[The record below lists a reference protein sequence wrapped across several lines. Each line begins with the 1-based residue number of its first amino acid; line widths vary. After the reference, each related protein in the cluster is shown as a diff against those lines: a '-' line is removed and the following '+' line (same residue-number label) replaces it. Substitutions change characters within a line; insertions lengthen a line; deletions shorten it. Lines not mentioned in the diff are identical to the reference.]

1 MAPSAPIGSVT
12 AMIDRAVWRSA
23 TRIARYR
30 ATPVPNPEVSSSSD
44 VPIAST
50 EVSLGTPSSG
60 KPISNT
66 GVSMAAPLMPLN
78 IATLATTTQTGSM
91 NQ

>member
-1 MAPSAPIGSVT
+1 
-12 AMIDRAVWRSA
+12 MIDRAILRSA
-23 TRIARYR
+23 RRIARYR

-50 EVSLGTPSSG
+50 VVSLGTPSSG
-60 KPISNT
+60 KPIRKT
-66 GVSMAAPLMPLN
+66 GVSMAAPLMPVN